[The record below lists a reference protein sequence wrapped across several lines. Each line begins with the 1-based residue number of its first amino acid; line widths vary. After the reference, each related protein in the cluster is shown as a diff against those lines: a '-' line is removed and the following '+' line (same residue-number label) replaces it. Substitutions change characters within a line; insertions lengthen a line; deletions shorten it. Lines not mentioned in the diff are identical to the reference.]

1 MSPDAFREFLQKQKQ
16 QASSEDEIDWAVK
29 RSAWQNEA
37 TRFVEQVKAYLSEFS
52 DAIQIEEKQVSLT
65 EEFLGTY
72 QVPSL
77 TLILPAGRVLIKPV
91 GTNLIGAS
99 GRIDMEGPEGKVK
112 WVLVPES
119 SERPKITVQIRE
131 DIDEPL
137 VTTEDKPEKQVW
149 KLATPPPNIRL
160 VTMTKDTFLEA
171 VMEVANG

>member
-1 MSPDAFREFLQKQKQ
+1 MSPNAFREFLQNQKQ
-16 QASSEDEIDWAVK
+16 QAPAENEIDWAGK
-29 RSAWQNEA
+29 LATWQA
-37 TRFVEQVKAYLSEFS
+37 AVESFIDQVKAYLSEFS
-52 DAIQIEEKQVSLT
+52 DDIHIKNGTVTLS

-72 QVPSL
+72 EVPSL
-77 TLILPAGRVLIKPV
+77 TLKLPAGRVLIKPV

-137 VTTEDKPEKQVW
+137 VTPEDKPEKRVW

-160 VTMTKDTFLEA
+160 VAMTKDTFLEA